1 MSMMH
6 ELSRIQEVIE
16 IITEH
21 TKDPTT
27 LPQSGEQVL
36 ADLKASSDA
45 TTNSIYQVCMS
56 TCRVYVNIS
65 SSYII
70 IIVSRDLEPPSSG
83 ISTGVGPTNDS
94 RHCRHQGGGN

>member
-6 ELSRIQEVIE
+6 ELGRIQEVIG

-36 ADLKASSDA
+36 IDLKASNAA
-45 TTNSIYQVCMS
+45 TSSIYQVCS
-56 TCRVYVNIS
+56 TCFPHIARA
-65 SSYII
+65 
-70 IIVSRDLEPPSSG
+70 
-83 ISTGVGPTNDS
+83 
-94 RHCRHQGGGN
+94 GNE